1 MYPWPRI
8 CVASDTFNN
17 FFYHFQNEPFS
28 KFQNASEAENESSS
42 IAEKV
47 AWTTPPQSMTKPLKI
62 GVLGVPPH
70 TPSDR
75 RGARILASRG
85 PKLISNGKT
94 RLTLSPLYRVGG
106 GRALA
111 PRYWRNL
118 ASEFVVV
125 LLLVTAPD
133 GGSWRS
139 PPPNPTPL
147 DLRMTPEP

>member
-1 MYPWPRI
+1 M
-8 CVASDTFNN
+8 
-17 FFYHFQNEPFS
+17 
-28 KFQNASEAENESSS
+28 
-42 IAEKV
+42 
-47 AWTTPPQSMTKPLKI
+47 
-62 GVLGVPPH
+62 
-70 TPSDR
+70 
-75 RGARILASRG
+75 LASRG

-133 GGSWRS
+133 GGVLAL
-139 PPPNPTPL
+139 PPAKPYTSRPQDDPRTLNPTVATAIL
-147 DLRMTPEP
+147 VIW